1 MSAILKG
8 EIKMTN
14 KYREELVLR
23 IKEAGQ
29 ELIDRAEQMISKD
42 TDAIS
47 DFSLYINLNQVDLL
61 VPTIEWS
68 TSVISKNTLDRMREE
83 KK

>member
-1 MSAILKG
+1 MKL
-8 EIKMTN
+8 N
-14 KYREELVLR
+14 REELVLR

-47 DFSLYINLNQVDLL
+47 DFSLYVNLNQVDLL